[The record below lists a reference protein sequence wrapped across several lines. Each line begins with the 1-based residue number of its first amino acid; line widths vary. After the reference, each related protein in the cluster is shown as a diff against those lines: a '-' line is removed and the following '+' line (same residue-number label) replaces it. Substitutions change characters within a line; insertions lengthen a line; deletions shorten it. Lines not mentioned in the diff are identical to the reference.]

1 MGVTELLSGS
11 LSGIVL
17 YVAADS
23 VCLWEEVSSEGGS
36 RSLLCCCLELE
47 LSESDCSHTNQL
59 PYTYENIKI
68 SKWNS
73 ED

>member
-36 RSLLCCCLELE
+36 GASCVAVL
-47 LSESDCSHTNQL
+47 N
-59 PYTYENIKI
+59 
-68 SKWNS
+68 
-73 ED
+73 